1 MKKIGICGCGFVGNA
16 IYTFF
21 LNKETENKIEKEKE
35 KDYQIFVYDK
45 YKKVNNKEDT
55 VDILFI
61 TDILFICL
69 PTNLDPLTNTYNMD
83 EIDNTLLLLNNHNYN
98 GIIIIKSTVLP
109 DYCSKMNDIYPRLKI
124 IHNPEFLSAITAI
137 KDFANQSHIIL
148 GYTKYSKSSI
158 EIIKNMYMNLFP
170 NAIISVSTSEESSLV
185 KLGCNSFYATKIQY
199 FTELYLLC
207 QKMNISFDNVKNM
220 MLQNNWINPMHT
232 IIPGP
237 DGKISYGGACF
248 PKDIEALSN
257 YMKDQYVSN
266 IVLDA
271 VIKENKEIR
280 K

>member
-16 IYTFF
+16 IYNFF
-21 LNKETENKIEKEKE
+21 LNRKKEEIKET
-35 KDYQIFVYDK
+35 DYHYQIFVYDK
-45 YKKVNNKEDT
+45 YKKVNDIET
-55 VDILFI
+55 SIDILFG

-69 PTNLDPLTNTYNMD
+69 PTNLDPLTNTYNMS
-83 EIDNTLLLLNNHNYN
+83 EIDNTLLILNDNNYN
-98 GIIIIKSTVLP
+98 GVIIIKSTVLP
-109 DYCSKMNDIYPRLKI
+109 DYCFKMNNQYPRLKI
-124 IHNPEFLSAITAI
+124 IHNPEFLSARTAI
-137 KDFANQSHIIL
+137 EDFANQSHIIL
-148 GYTKYSKSSI
+148 GYTKYSKTSI
-158 EIIKNMYMNLFP
+158 EIINDMYKTLFP
-170 NAIISVSTSEESSLV
+170 NAIISITSSEESALV
-185 KLGCNSFYATKIQY
+185 KLGCNSFYAMKIEY

-220 MLQNNWINPMHT
+220 MLKNNWINPMHT

-257 YMKDQYVSN
+257 YMKDNSVSN
-266 IVLDA
+266 VVLDA

>member
-16 IYTFF
+16 IYNFF
-21 LNKETENKIEKEKE
+21 LNRKKEQIKEP
-35 KDYQIFVYDK
+35 DYQIFVYDK
-45 YKKVNNKEDT
+45 YKKVNDIET
-55 VDILFI
+55 SIDILFE

-69 PTNLDPLTNTYNMD
+69 PTNLDPLTNTYNMS
-83 EIDNTLLLLNNHNYN
+83 EIDNTLLILNDNNYN
-98 GIIIIKSTVLP
+98 GVIIIKSTVLP
-109 DYCSKMNDIYPRLKI
+109 DYCFKMNNIYPRLKI
-124 IHNPEFLSAITAI
+124 IHNPEFLSARTAI
-137 KDFANQSHIIL
+137 EDFANQSHIIL
-148 GYTKYSKSSI
+148 GYTKYSESSI
-158 EIIKNMYMNLFP
+158 HIINDMYKTLFP
-170 NAIISVSTSEESSLV
+170 NAKISISTSEESALV
-185 KLGCNSFYATKIQY
+185 KLGCNSFYAMKIEY

-220 MLQNNWINPMHT
+220 MLKNNWINPMHT

-257 YMKDQYVSN
+257 YMKDNSVSN
-266 IVLDA
+266 VVLDA